1 MHCCFQNYELG
12 FQNLDFALQ
21 IFDFSKNLRM
31 HTFYLFTRHEFVGG
45 AWGVARVAA
54 ASGTLVDCF
63 LPRSFVERENKQW
76 RKSVKDYDQSKYN
89 YV

>member
-1 MHCCFQNYELG
+1 M
-12 FQNLDFALQ
+12 
-21 IFDFSKNLRM
+21 
-31 HTFYLFTRHEFVGG
+31 FTGSRGTNSWG
-45 AWGVARVAA
+45 AWGVMGVAA
-54 ASGTLVDCF
+54 ESGTVVDCS